1 MIELLIDDGVKGRG
15 HRMNLLDPAARFLG
29 VGCGPHSICGTMC
42 VLDFA
47 IDFPERLR

>member
-15 HRMNLLDPAARFLG
+15 HRLNLLNPTSRFLG
-29 VGCGPHSICGTMC
+29 VGCGPHALHGTMC

-47 IDFPERLR
+47 IEFSERPQ